1 MNFSNL
7 ELNNP
12 GEFIVIID
20 DKKISVS
27 SDGFLA
33 VAQQGMKYDK
43 DQEDGIAFS
52 LATAAYLEADKRFG
66 TDWADNWMEGYYDST
81 LESKPSRID
90 YWKMIIKEWRLR
102 AV

>member
-1 MNFSNL
+1 MKFSNF

-12 GEFIVIID
+12 GEFIVMID
-20 DKKISVS
+20 DQQVSVS
-27 SDGFLA
+27 KDGFLA

-43 DQEDGIAFS
+43 IGEDGIAFS
-52 LATAAYLEADKRFG
+52 LATAAFLEADKRFG
-66 TDWADNWMEGYYDST
+66 KDWADNWMDGYYNST
-81 LESKPSRID
+81 LEAKPSKID